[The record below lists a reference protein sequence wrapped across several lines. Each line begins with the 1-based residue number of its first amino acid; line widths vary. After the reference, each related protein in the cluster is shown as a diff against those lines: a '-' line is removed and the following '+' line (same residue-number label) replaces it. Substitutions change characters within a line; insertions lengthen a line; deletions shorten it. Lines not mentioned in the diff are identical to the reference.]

1 MIAMKTIGVFVI
13 LFFNLLGV
21 YAQQINRYNDETG
34 REIVIT
40 DSLFYYIEKHPSY
53 PYWYND
59 TLAICTIK
67 KLSNEFWEL
76 NSQDPYQT
84 KTSGYKVLKKT
95 VDNISDDSLEISFL
109 IPYDRGK
116 LIVSIMPTNIFPVKN
131 YDFFYSQ
138 SNNSII
144 IPQKINCFTYSIMP
158 DEGNA
163 IIHDV
168 RGMNYGILFM
178 SSESIFMESDI
189 NHIEISI
196 PSLTNSFF
204 EKYYV
209 KGEYARI
216 VGDTIIW
223 KGRKFK
229 RK

>member
-1 MIAMKTIGVFVI
+1 MKILSVFVI

-59 TLAICTIK
+59 TFAVCTFK
-67 KLSNEFWEL
+67 RVNNDFLEL
-76 NSQDPYQT
+76 NSQNPYQT
-84 KTSGYKVLKKT
+84 IASGYKVLRST
-95 VDNISDDSLEISFL
+95 VEYLSKDSLEISFQ
-109 IPYDRGK
+109 IPYDRGE
-116 LIVSIMPTNIFPVKN
+116 LIISIIPTNIFPIKN
-131 YDFFYSQ
+131 YDFIYSQ

-144 IPQKINCFTYSIMP
+144 IPQKIKDFTYSIMP
-158 DEGNA
+158 DDRNA
-163 IIHDV
+163 IVHDV
-168 RGMNYGILFM
+168 RGMNYGILFIA
-178 SSESIFMESDI
+178 SESITLGSDI
-189 NHIEISI
+189 NYIEISI

-216 VGDTIIW
+216 IGNKIIW
-223 KGRKFK
+223 KGRTFTKM
-229 RK
+229 